1 MANEEQKNKVTSVD
15 MSSDEL
21 VKQLNEAQVRYPA
34 WGPEKVGAILSG
46 KIEDIKDYPFMHQ
59 GKGSIVAV
67 INTGLDGENER
78 IAFWLNTVAQSQLLR
93 LRNEKL
99 SKGDEPVDV
108 DADHETRAEAIKEL
122 IGEGV
127 IIQYGGEEKSKD
139 KSKKNLNPYQ
149 KYTIVRK

>member
-1 MANEEQKNKVTSVD
+1 MSNEEQKNKVTSVD

-21 VKQLNEAQVRYPA
+21 VKQLNDAQVRYPA

-59 GKGSIVAV
+59 GKGSIVAI
-67 INTGLDGENER
+67 INTGLDGENEK

-99 SKGDEPVDV
+99 TDKEDSVDIE
-108 DADHETRAEAIKEL
+108 ADHDARAEAIREM
-122 IGEGV
+122 IGQGV